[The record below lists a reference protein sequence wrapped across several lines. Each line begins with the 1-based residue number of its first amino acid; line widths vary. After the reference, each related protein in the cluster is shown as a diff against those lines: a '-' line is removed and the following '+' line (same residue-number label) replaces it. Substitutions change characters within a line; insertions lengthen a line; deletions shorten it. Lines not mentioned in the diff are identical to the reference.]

1 MIVTIFAI
9 NIQFSLC
16 LDTLRRC
23 QSAASSNQLL
33 NSPAAFKP
41 TTHLLTSCVVYRK
54 VRDFLMSSQGLIK
67 DEAIS
72 LMQIAVDVGI
82 IQA

>member
-1 MIVTIFAI
+1 
-9 NIQFSLC
+9 
-16 LDTLRRC
+16 
-23 QSAASSNQLL
+23 
-33 NSPAAFKP
+33 
-41 TTHLLTSCVVYRK
+41 